1 MDIIDKAILVM
12 TSQGVYKLGTYDILV
27 VLCTFN
33 VKTTK
38 ILH

>member
-12 TSQGVYKLGTYDILV
+12 TSQGVYKLRTYDI

-38 ILH
+38 FLH